1 MRFREIMQESD
12 RRPLDRRELAQ
23 LMHIAERV
31 IATVSKKSTLN
42 ETDHPGNPKMLSK
55 DQLATLKGMIS
66 LPDLSMNKSNGNFYQ
81 QMRFFLAM
89 AGAPDYPTPPSGAM
103 AGDPSIMPY
112 SSADMEIIKSA
123 IDMVGGG
130 RMLDMTDNKS
140 REREDTNIVSPVANW
155 MHSDKPK
162 KVEPKVLK

>member
-1 MRFREIMQESD
+1 MREIIKESD
-12 RRPLDRRELAQ
+12 RRPLDHKELAQ
-23 LMHIAERV
+23 LMYVVERILV
-31 IATVSKKSTLN
+31 TISTKSTLN
-42 ETDHPGNPKMLSK
+42 ETDHPGNPKLLTK
-55 DQLATLKGMIS
+55 DQLAALKGMIS

-89 AGAPDYPTPPSGAM
+89 AGAPDYPTPPAGAM

-130 RMLDMTDNKS
+130 RMIKMTDHRS
-140 REREDTNIVSPVANW
+140 REQEDTNVVSPIANW
-155 MHSDKPK
+155 MGSKKPK